1 MRSRLLT
8 FPALSALLVGL
19 VVPDLA
25 LAKKKADKEKEAAA
39 EEVNL
44 DEESSK
50 DADKDKDADKEAS
63 SDGEEKKEGEEAA
76 SEGDGEKK
84 EEASGSSDS
93 APSDSGA
100 DADKSPVEEKGK
112 SYYFAGVR
120 ARAVVVPTFII
131 EAFGEG
137 GQTVMGP
144 QIGPEFAI
152 RKDGFE
158 YDFAI
163 TYTTYPMDRTPFKAP
178 TDPDQAM
185 ELVESHIKVL
195 YFSTDFLWGH
205 QFSPVVS
212 LLYGGSVGLGFV
224 WGPLYRSQAYRNA
237 QGGWSMCVGPNN
249 PGGQAGYCAPDPQH
263 GDKQHFGMYEEPS
276 WSGGGDKPLIMPW
289 LALQTGLR
297 IKPHR
302 RFVGRLDFGIGI
314 GQVFFGIGADY
325 GI

>member
-8 FPALSALLVGL
+8 FPALSALLIAIAL
-19 VVPDLA
+19 PDLA
-25 LAKKKADKEKEAAA
+25 LAQKKKADKDAAA
-39 EEVNL
+39 EDVSL
-44 DEESSK
+44 DEESS
-50 DADKDKDADKEAS
+50 DKDAEKEEGS
-63 SDGEEKKEGEEAA
+63 SDGEEKQEGEEGA
-76 SEGDGEKK
+76 SDGDPKD
-84 EEASGSSDS
+84 EATSGSSDS
-93 APSDSGA
+93 APSDSGS

-120 ARAVVVPTFII
+120 ARALVIPTFII
-131 EAFGEG
+131 EAFGDG

-158 YDFAI
+158 YNFAI
-163 TYTTYPMDRTPFKAP
+163 TYSAYPMDRTPFKAP

-195 YFSTDFLWGH
+195 YFTADFLWGH

-212 LLYGGSVGLGFV
+212 LLYGGSAGLGFV
-224 WGPLYRSQAYRNA
+224 WGPLYRSQAYRDSNGGWQMCRGPGNP
-237 QGGWSMCVGPNN
+237 QGG
-249 PGGQAGYCAPDPQH
+249 GYCDPDPQH
-263 GDKQHFGMYEEPS
+263 GDTQHFGMYEEPS

-302 RFVGRLDFGIGI
+302 RFVGRIDFGIGI

-325 GI
+325 GL

>member
-1 MRSRLLT
+1 MRSRFLT
-8 FPALSALLVGL
+8 LSALSALLVAV

-25 LAKKKADKEKEAAA
+25 FAKEKKKDAAA

-44 DEESSK
+44 DEESSSDSEK
-50 DADKDKDADKEAS
+50 KDADKEET
-63 SDGEEKKEGEEAA
+63 SDGEAKEGEESA

-84 EEASGSSDS
+84 EESSASDS
-93 APSDSGA
+93 APADSGG
-100 DADKSPVEEKGK
+100 DADKSPVEAKGK
-112 SYYFAGVR
+112 SYYFAGIR
-120 ARAVVVPTFII
+120 ARAIVVPTFII
-131 EAFGEG
+131 EAFGDG

-144 QIGPEFAI
+144 MIGPEFAI

-195 YFSTDFLWGH
+195 YFTTDFLWGH

-212 LLYGGSVGLGFV
+212 LMYGGSAGLGFV

-249 PGGQAGYCAPDPQH
+249 PGGPTGYCAPDPQH

-289 LALQTGLR
+289 LALQMGLR

-325 GI
+325 GL

>member
-1 MRSRLLT
+1 MRFRLLT
-8 FPALSALLVGL
+8 LPAVSALLL
-19 VVPDLA
+19 AFAVPNLA
-25 LAKKKADKEKEAAA
+25 LAQKKKADKEAPA

-44 DEESSK
+44 DEES
-50 DADKDKDADKEAS
+50 ADKSKGTDSE
-63 SDGEEKKEGEEAA
+63 GEEKKEGEESAA
-76 SEGDGEKK
+76 EADGENKD
-84 EEASGSSDS
+84 EAATASSDP
-93 APSDSGA
+93 APSDSGS

-112 SYYFAGVR
+112 SYYFAGIR
-120 ARAVVVPTFII
+120 ARAIVVPTFIV
-131 EAFGEG
+131 EAFGDG
-137 GQTVMGP
+137 GNTVMGP

-158 YDFAI
+158 YNFAI
-163 TYTTYPMDRTPFKAP
+163 TYTAYPMDRTPFKAP

-185 ELVESHIKVL
+185 ELVESRIKVL
-195 YFSTDFLWGH
+195 YFTADFLWGH

-212 LLYGGSVGLGFV
+212 LLYGGSAGLGFV
-224 WGPLYRSQAYRNA
+224 WGPLYRSQAYR
-237 QGGWSMCVGPNN
+237 G
-249 PGGQAGYCAPDPQH
+249 PGGAWQMCRGPGNPPGGYCDPDPEH

-302 RFVGRLDFGIGI
+302 RFVGRIDFGIGL

-325 GI
+325 GL

>member
-8 FPALSALLVGL
+8 LPALTALLVA
-19 VVPDLA
+19 VAVPNLA
-25 LAKKKADKEKEAAA
+25 FAQKKKAEKEAA

-44 DEESSK
+44 DEDSSKNSGEKK
-50 DADKDKDADKEAS
+50 DADPES
-63 SDGEEKKEGEEAA
+63 SDGEEKKDGEEGTG
-76 SEGDGEKK
+76 EG
-84 EEASGSSDS
+84 
-93 APSDSGA
+93 
-100 DADKSPVEEKGK
+100 DADKKEDASGGSDATLADSGTDADTSPVEAKGK
-112 SYYFAGVR
+112 SYYFAGLR

-131 EAFGEG
+131 EAFGDG
-137 GQTVMGP
+137 GNTVMGP

-158 YDFAI
+158 YNFAI
-163 TYTTYPMDRTPFKAP
+163 TYTAYPMDRTPFKAP

-185 ELVESHIKVL
+185 ELVESRIKVL

-224 WGPLYRSQAYRNA
+224 WGPLYRSQAYRGANGA
-237 QGGWSMCVGPNN
+237 WVMCNGPNN
-249 PGGQAGYCAPDPQH
+249 PNNGYCAPDPQH

-314 GQVFFGIGADY
+314 GQVFFGLGADY

>member
-8 FPALSALLVGL
+8 FPALSALLIAIAI
-19 VVPDLA
+19 PDLA
-25 LAKKKADKEKEAAA
+25 LAQKKKADKDAAA
-39 EEVNL
+39 EDVNL
-44 DEESSK
+44 DEESS
-50 DADKDKDADKEAS
+50 DKDKDAEQEEGS
-63 SDGEEKKEGEEAA
+63 SDGEEKKEGEEGA
-76 SEGDGEKK
+76 SDGDGDQKD
-84 EEASGSSDS
+84 EATSGSSDA
-93 APSDSGA
+93 APSDSGS

-120 ARAVVVPTFII
+120 ARALVIPTFII
-131 EAFGEG
+131 EAFGDG

-158 YDFAI
+158 YNFAI
-163 TYTTYPMDRTPFKAP
+163 TYSAYPMDRTPFKAP

-185 ELVESHIKVL
+185 ELVESRIKVL
-195 YFSTDFLWGH
+195 YFTADFLWGH

-212 LLYGGSVGLGFV
+212 LLYGGSAGLGFV
-224 WGPLYRSQAYRNA
+224 WGPLYRSQAYRD
-237 QGGWSMCVGPNN
+237 GSGWQMCRGPGN
-249 PGGQAGYCAPDPQH
+249 PSGGYCDPDPQH
-263 GDKQHFGMYEEPS
+263 DPQHFGMYEEPS

-302 RFVGRLDFGIGI
+302 RFVGRIDFGIGI

-325 GI
+325 GL